1 MWFTA
6 YVRLTTHGSRPTAY
20 GLRITAY
27 GLRITAY
34 GLRYYAD
41 YCLRLTALPDFGS
54 RVILL
59 RIHGFTTLRIPEGC
73 SLRVAVIGFQSEA
86 VTVSVT
92 L

>member
-6 YVRLTTHGSRPTAY
+6 YVRLTTHGSRPAAY